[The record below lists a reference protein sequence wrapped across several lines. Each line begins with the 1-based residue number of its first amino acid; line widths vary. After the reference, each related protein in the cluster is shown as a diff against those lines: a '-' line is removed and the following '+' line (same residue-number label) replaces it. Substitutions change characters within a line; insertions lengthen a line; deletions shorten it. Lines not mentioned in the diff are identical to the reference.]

1 MELSF
6 VNRTAELKELDA
18 AAAAGG
24 LLVFF
29 GRRRV
34 GKTRLLAHWLARHGG
49 LYSQAIESA
58 SEIQLDQTY
67 RDLQPQLTTTVTP
80 KSWAELLEILGLQ
93 KKKRWILCLDEFP
106 YLVNSDP
113 SLPSVLQRWLDHS
126 QPKQS
131 LLLLSGSS
139 TRMMNDLFLNR
150 SAPLYGR
157 ARKLV
162 HVRPMSYAAFCGAC
176 RLNPADAES
185 FTRFSIVGGIPKYWE
200 FVDPKASAVDL
211 AEALFFGFAPYLDQE
226 PARILRDEG
235 ISGLNALSLLEAVGR
250 GAEKPSEI
258 AARLGTAQ
266 TNLSRLL
273 QQLLDASILERG
285 LPFGESVRSTK
296 RTQYRIQDPA
306 LRFWFRVYS
315 PHRSRWHDYSIHEK
329 QKLLQDHASTVFE
342 DFCRQQ
348 FSDAAR
354 YWEGNLEF
362 DLVRSERRDG
372 AEQTLIV
379 SEVKW
384 KLLTASERRRI
395 ETELE
400 DKWQRSAL
408 RHRHPNVAFEV
419 LDSSILKRVR
429 SEPGSSRQ
437 TSSAK
442 ARNRA

>member
-1 MELSF
+1 MCLPQNPRMELSF
-6 VNRTAELKELDA
+6 VNRKAELKELDD

-34 GKTRLLAHWLARHGG
+34 GKTRILAHWLSRHDG
-49 LYSQAIESA
+49 LYSQAIESS

-67 RDLQPQLTTTVTP
+67 RDLQPQLTTAITP
-80 KSWAELLEILGLQ
+80 KSWAELLEVLRLQ
-93 KKKRWILCLDEFP
+93 KKKRWIVCLDEFP

-176 RLNPADAES
+176 HLNPADSES
-185 FTRFSIVGGIPKYWE
+185 FNRFSIVGGIPKYWE
-200 FVDPKASAVDL
+200 FVDPKTSALEL
-211 AEALFFGFAPYLDQE
+211 AENLFFGFAPYLDQE

-235 ISGLNALSLLEAVGR
+235 IAGLNALSLLEAVGR

-273 QQLLDASILERG
+273 QQLLDASILERE

-296 RTQYRIQDPA
+296 RTHYRIQDPA

-315 PHRSRWHDYSIHEK
+315 PHRSRWHDYSFHQK
-329 QKLLQDHASTVFE
+329 QKLLQDHASSVFE
-342 DFCRQQ
+342 DFCRLQ
-348 FSDAAR
+348 FTDAAR
-354 YWEGNLEF
+354 YWEGDLEF
-362 DLVRSERRDG
+362 DLVRSERQDN
-372 AEQTLIV
+372 EQQTLVI

-384 KLLTASERRRI
+384 KRLTLAERHQI
-395 ETELE
+395 EKKLAAT
-400 DKWQRSAL
+400 WQRSTL
-408 RHRHPNVAFEV
+408 QHRHPNVVFEV
-419 LDSSILKRVR
+419 LDSSILRKIRRDPR
-429 SEPGSSRQ
+429 SHRD
-437 TSSAK
+437 
-442 ARNRA
+442 